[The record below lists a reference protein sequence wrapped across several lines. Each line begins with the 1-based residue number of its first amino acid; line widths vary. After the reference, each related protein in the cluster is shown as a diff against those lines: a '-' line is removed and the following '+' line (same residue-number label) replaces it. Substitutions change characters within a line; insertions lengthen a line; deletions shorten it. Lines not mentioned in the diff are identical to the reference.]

1 MESKLIRKAGLKVTS
16 PRLKVLNILEDSED
30 KHLSA
35 EDIYKILLE
44 KGEEFGLA
52 TVYRVLNQFESAG
65 LVVKHNFDSG
75 NAVYEIDDKEHHDHM
90 VCLETNRVI
99 EFFDQRIEDIQKEIA
114 DKEGFILED
123 HSLILYVRPKG
134 KK

>member
-16 PRLKVLNILEDSED
+16 PRLKVLNILEGSDD
-30 KHLSA
+30 RHLSA
-35 EDIYKILLE
+35 EDIYKLLLE
-44 KGEEFGLA
+44 NGEEFGLA

-65 LVVKHNFDSG
+65 LVVKHNFDTG
-75 NAVYEIDDKEHHDHM
+75 NAVYEIDDKTHHDHM
-90 VCLETNRVI
+90 VCLETDKVV

-114 DKEGFILED
+114 DKEGYILED
-123 HSLILYVRPKG
+123 HSLILYVRPKE

>member
-1 MESKLIRKAGLKVTS
+1 MESKLIRKAWLKVTS
-16 PRLKVLNILEDSED
+16 PRLKVLDILEDSED

-44 KGEEFGLA
+44 RGEEFGLA

-90 VCLETNRVI
+90 VGLETNKVV

-114 DKEGFILED
+114 DKEGFVLED
-123 HSLILYVRPKG
+123 HSLNLYVRPKE